1 MATQD
6 PSLFSSANVQW
17 TSQPVVF
24 HNKHGGYI
32 ELSQNN
38 TVATRVRSYYYGIVC
53 TSEPVSI
60 GQMFN
65 VTVLEEVTQWR
76 GGLVSLQ

>member
-1 MATQD
+1 MATQG
-6 PSLFSSANVQW
+6 PSLFTSADVQW

-24 HNKHGGYI
+24 HKKHGENI

-38 TVATRVRSYYYGIVC
+38 TVATRVRDWNYGAVC
-53 TSEPVSI
+53 SSELVSI

-65 VTVLEEVTQWR
+65 VTVLEKDTQWS